1 MSRLIL
7 KEVEMEFEKSNLQ
20 SIISAEFELG
30 HLYGI
35 LGRNGA
41 GKTTLLNLLSG
52 RKYPSKGAVFL
63 DQEPIWEN
71 PAALPKIYYCG
82 DPKDFPPTM
91 YIYRLIHWIA
101 ALRPAFSPE
110 KATKLCE
117 TFSLPQDVRF
127 SSLSTGQKTAFQ
139 LAVALSSG
147 AEYILF
153 DEPFLGLDANTRH
166 LFYQELLSVFSKGTI
181 TCLFATHWVE
191 EIESIL
197 DEILILEKGKLVLK
211 DSCEHLIQNSYQVS
225 GPSELIDRFC
235 LEQKVL
241 QIQTLGGLKTA
252 IILGPQPPALEG
264 LTFSKI
270 SLSELVLA
278 LTDQKGGA
286 SHA

>member
-7 KEVEMEFEKSNLQ
+7 KEVQMEFEKSNLQ
-20 SIISAEFELG
+20 STISAEFETG
-30 HLYGI
+30 HLYGV

-52 RKYPSKGAVFL
+52 RKYPSSGAVFL
-63 DQEPIWEN
+63 DEKPIWEN
-71 PAALPKIYYCG
+71 PTALPKIYYCG
-82 DPKDFPPTM
+82 EPKDFPATM
-91 YIYRLIHWIA
+91 RVSRLINWIA
-101 ALRPAFSPE
+101 AMRPAFSSE
-110 KATKLCE
+110 KAIQLCE
-117 TFSLPQDVRF
+117 KFDLPQDARF

-139 LAVALSSG
+139 LAIALSSG
-147 AEYILF
+147 AEFILF
-153 DEPFLGLDANTRH
+153 DEPFLGLDTNTRH
-166 LFYQELLSVFSKGTI
+166 LFYQELLSIFSKGSI
-181 TCLFATHWVE
+181 ACLFATHWVE

-197 DEILILEKGKLVLK
+197 DEILILEKGNLILK

-225 GPSELIDRFC
+225 GPFELVDRFC
-235 LEQKVL
+235 SEQKVL

-252 IILGPQPPALEG
+252 TIFGPQPTVLEG

-278 LTDQKGGA
+278 LTDQEGRI